1 MPEYLGNADE
11 ITIETDERGFEL
23 HFSTD
28 QGRYRVNIHGAA
40 SDLYEAVQRTIAP
53 WWAEG
58 LAVKDEMRFKDLP
71 DPDSA
76 RRFAFMCNPDES
88 AGFACGVQARAD
100 FDAYETSDPKSPSYH
115 SIHADIHDARAG
127 K

>member
-1 MPEYLGNADE
+1 MSEYLGNADE
-11 ITIETDERGFEL
+11 ITIESDESGFWLWFVTEN
-23 HFSTD
+23 
-28 QGRYRVNIHGAA
+28 GPYRVNIHGCA

-58 LAVKDEMRFKDLP
+58 LAVKDEMRFKGLP

-88 AGFACGVQARAD
+88 
-100 FDAYETSDPKSPSYH
+100 DAYEPSDPEAPGYH
-115 SIHADIHDARAG
+115 SIHADIWDNRDKTAG
-127 K
+127 IS